1 MYSLAN
7 NSQIKSGP
15 DYNWSTVSCT
25 YTQCRVVANFKILLP
40 GDGNSLVFRYAT
52 WCTRSESLSG
62 SDPSAVNTTRDPWAS
77 VVISV
82 PDERALVAAGTLKK
96 RNILKKKKKK
106 KRSAT
111 LTIVYS
117 SYRILPGYNFVD
129 WSFMKTFDNLLSST
143 VLRRIVKY
151 SRSKNFFSGTGIHT
165 MNCILR
171 IIFFSQF
178 FLHLQP

>member
-82 PDERALVAAGTLKK
+82 PDDRALVAAGTLKK

-143 VLRRIVKY
+143 VLRTYRKVFTK
-151 SRSKNFFSGTGIHT
+151 
-165 MNCILR
+165 
-171 IIFFSQF
+171 
-178 FLHLQP
+178 

>member
-1 MYSLAN
+1 MTFRHPSIFTRKNLRN
-7 NSQIKSGP
+7 QIKPFKIFYTVLFSNSWTKSSH
-15 DYNWSTVSCT
+15 DYNWNTVSCT

-96 RNILKKKKKK
+96 RNILKAQWLKKKK
-106 KRSAT
+106 SWQHWWFSVVFCQETT
-111 LTIVYS
+111 LLIGP
-117 SYRILPGYNFVD
+117 L
-129 WSFMKTFDNLLSST
+129 WKLL
-143 VLRRIVKY
+143 
-151 SRSKNFFSGTGIHT
+151 
-165 MNCILR
+165 
-171 IIFFSQF
+171 IIYLVAQYYY
-178 FLHLQP
+178 